1 MKRAHPYDREKAL
14 DAAQDLF
21 WRKGYHA
28 TSLKDLEAAL
38 AMKPGSIYAA
48 FKSKEALYLA
58 SLERYFLS
66 GRHALREQMAG
77 AGTVLGGLADHLRS
91 HGNMT
96 GETSDGRACMIV
108 KTLLDTTDDDGAVSD
123 RARAYFEA
131 MRDEFARFFRKARDN
146 GELPP
151 DADPDRL
158 ARRYQA
164 NITALR
170 VEAHLGGDPAGVKDL
185 AASMARD
192 VENLQVG
199 GGTHQH

>member
-1 MKRAHPYDREKAL
+1 MTRAQPYDREKAL

-58 SLERYFLS
+58 SLERYFLGS
-66 GRHALREQMAG
+66 RQALRDQMAG
-77 AGTVLGGLADHLRS
+77 AATVLGALADHLRS
-91 HGNMT
+91 YGDTT
-96 GETSDGRACMIV
+96 GAPPHGRACMIV
-108 KTLLDTTDDDGAVSD
+108 KTLLDTTADDGAISD
-123 RARAYFEA
+123 RAQIYFEA
-131 MRDEFARFFRKARDN
+131 LRDEFAGFFRQARDN

-151 DADPDRL
+151 DANPDRL

-170 VEAHLGGDPAGVKDL
+170 VEAHLGGDPAGLKDL
-185 AASMARD
+185 AENMAQE
-192 VENLQVG
+192 VEELGNG
-199 GGTHQH
+199 G